1 MTRERDPKPKPPL
14 PEEMRE
20 ELVELLGDDV
30 RRTAELCPE
39 IDVERWPNFAG

>member
-14 PEEMRE
+14 SDAMRS
-20 ELVELLGDDV
+20 ELVALLADDV

-39 IDVERWPNFAG
+39 IDLARWKNFG